1 MVKNLTVELVKGTL
15 ILMDGEGG
23 KILADGSPAAVA
35 AAVKEILTE
44 MRDAADRRMEVLGG

>member
-23 KILADGSPAAVA
+23 KILA
-35 AAVKEILTE
+35 AVKEILTE
-44 MRDAADRRMEVLGG
+44 MRDAAEMEVLGG